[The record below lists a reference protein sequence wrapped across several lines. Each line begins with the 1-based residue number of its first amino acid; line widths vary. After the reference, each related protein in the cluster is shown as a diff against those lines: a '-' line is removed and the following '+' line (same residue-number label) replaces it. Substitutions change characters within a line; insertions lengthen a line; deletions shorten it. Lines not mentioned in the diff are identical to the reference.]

1 MDYPIHFAEQLGQH
15 LRAFRKARGLT
26 QVQLAA
32 HLGVTQSR
40 IADIETNPG
49 KVSLE
54 NLLKVF
60 SALDLR
66 LRLEDTSTSASA
78 TQRADTSATLA
89 DLKKKQDQASS
100 EGQDW

>member
-66 LRLEDTSTSASA
+66 LRLEDASTSASI